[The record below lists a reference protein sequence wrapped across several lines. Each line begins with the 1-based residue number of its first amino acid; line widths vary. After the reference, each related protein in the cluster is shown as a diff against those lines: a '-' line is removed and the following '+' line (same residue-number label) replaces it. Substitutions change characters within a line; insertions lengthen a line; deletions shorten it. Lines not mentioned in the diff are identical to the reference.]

1 MASTYTNNLGIEK
14 PGSGEQAGTWGT
26 TTNTNFDIIDAAVNG
41 VLSLPVS
48 GSANLETTDGAVS
61 NGGHKVLLLTD
72 NSLSGPATLTITP
85 NDQDKFYLVQNS
97 TGQTITFEQGDG
109 DGGGA
114 SSSNDGQVSLINGET
129 AFIFAN
135 GTGSNSIV
143 TKVNVGAKLGDN
155 LDVNGK
161 SIVTTSNGNI
171 VLAPNGTGDVQV
183 DADTLRVGDTDADA
197 TITTNGTGDLIL
209 RTNNA
214 STSGTFVIADGA
226 NGDITVAP
234 NGTGKFTITGSNI
247 VFEGATA
254 DDHETTFAVT
264 DPTADRTITFPD
276 ADGTVALSADIST
289 AVPVGT
295 VLVTA
300 QTSGTEPTGYKF
312 CNGQDLNTHTFAALH
327 AVISNTYGGTAYNAG
342 VTDQSGVTTTFKV
355 PDIRGRVVAGQ
366 DNMGGTTSQNNLTGF
381 SGGIN
386 GDTLGAT
393 GGSEKHRLL
402 TTQMPSHTHGDGSYQ
417 ANTSRRTSSGENA
430 SGQNLASTNA
440 DSFTAVT
447 LDVSGTSG
455 STGGGEEHN
464 NVQPTIILNYMI
476 KT

>member
-1 MASTYTNNLGIEK
+1 MASTYTDNLGIEK

-48 GSANLETTDGAVS
+48 ASANLTTTDGAVS
-61 NGGHKVLLLTD
+61 NGGHKVLLLTND
-72 NSLSGPATLTITP
+72 SLGGPATLTITP

-97 TGQTITFEQGDG
+97 TGQTITFQQGDG

-114 SSSNDGQVSLINGET
+114 SSSNDGEVSLINGET

-183 DADTLRVGDTDADA
+183 DADTLRVGDADADA
-197 TITTNGTGDLIL
+197 AITTNGTGDLTL
-209 RTNNA
+209 STN
-214 STSGTFVIADGA
+214 SGTNSGTVVIADGA
-226 NGDITVAP
+226 NGDITVTP
-234 NGTGKFTITGSNI
+234 NGTGQFIVSGNFTVNGGSI

-276 ADGTVALSADIST
+276 ASGTVALSDDISS
-289 AVPVGT
+289 AVPAGT
-295 VLVTA
+295 VFPTA
-300 QTSGTEPTGYKF
+300 RAHTNLPSGF
-312 CNGQDLNTHTFAALH
+312 LLCAGQAVSRSTYATLFAA
-327 AVISNTYGGTAYNAG
+327 IGTIYGTGDG
-342 VTDQSGVTTTFKV
+342 SSTFNL
-355 PDIRGRVVAGQ
+355 PDLRGRVVAGKDDMNAESVTSADRLTNQ
-366 DNMGGTTSQNNLTGF
+366 TGGL
-381 SGGIN
+381 N

-393 GGSEKHRLL
+393 GGSETHTL
-402 TTQMPSHTHGDGSYQ
+402 TTAQLAAHTHSDGSYV
-417 ANTSRRTSSGENA
+417 ANTTQRTSSGENQ
-430 SGQNLASTNA
+430 SGRNLGSTNGDA
-440 DSFTAVT
+440 FTTVT

-455 STGGGEEHN
+455 STGSGSAHN
-464 NVQPTIILNYMI
+464 NVQPTIVLNYMI

>member
-1 MASTYTNNLGIEK
+1 M
-14 PGSGEQAGTWGT
+14 
-26 TTNTNFDIIDAAVNG
+26 
-41 VLSLPVS
+41 
-48 GSANLETTDGAVS
+48 
-61 NGGHKVLLLTD
+61 
-72 NSLSGPATLTITP
+72 
-85 NDQDKFYLVQNS
+85 QNS

-183 DADTLRVGDTDADA
+183 DADTLRVGDADANA
-197 TITTNGTGDLIL
+197 TITTNGTGDLTL
-209 RTNNA
+209 STN
-214 STSGTFVIADGA
+214 SGTNSGTIVIADGA

-247 VFEGATA
+247 VFEGSAV

-264 DPTADRTITFPD
+264 NPTTDRTITFPD
-276 ADGTVALSADIST
+276 ASGTVALSDDISS
-289 AVPVGT
+289 AVPAGT
-295 VLVTA
+295 VFPTA
-300 QTSGTEPTGYKF
+300 RAHTNLPSGF
-312 CNGQDLNTHTFAALH
+312 LLCAGQAVSRTTYATLFAAIGTIYG
-327 AVISNTYGGTAYNAG
+327 AGDGSNTFTL
-342 VTDQSGVTTTFKV
+342 
-355 PDIRGRVVAGQ
+355 PDLRGRVVAGKDDMNAESVTSADRLTNQ
-366 DNMGGTTSQNNLTGF
+366 TGGL
-381 SGGIN
+381 N

-393 GGSEKHRLL
+393 GGAETHQL
-402 TTQMPSHTHGDGSYQ
+402 TTAQLASHSHTLNGGITTVTTGGSSGALGLRPVQLSSGDDFTGNLTVG
-417 ANTSRRTSSGENA
+417 NTSFDNFSIA
-430 SGQNLASTNA
+430 SNGS
-440 DSFTAVT
+440 DTA
-447 LDVSGTSG
+447 
-455 STGGGEEHN
+455 HN

>member
-1 MASTYTNNLGIEK
+1 MASTYTANLGIEK

-48 GSANLETTDGAVS
+48 ASANLTTTDGAVS
-61 NGGHKVLLLTD
+61 NGGHKVLLLTND
-72 NSLSGPATLTITP
+72 SLSGAATLTITP
-85 NDQDKFYLVQNS
+85 NNQDKFYLVQNS
-97 TGQTITFEQGDG
+97 TGQTITFSQGSG
-109 DGGGA
+109 NNA
-114 SSSNDGQVSLINGET
+114 EIINGET
-129 AFIFAN
+129 AFIFAD
-135 GTGSNSIV
+135 GAGSGAAV

-214 STSGTFVIADGA
+214 TTSGTFVIADGA

-254 DDHETTFAVT
+254 DDHETTFVVT

-276 ADGTVALSADIST
+276 ADGTVALSADVSS
-289 AVPVGT
+289 AVPPGT
-295 VLVTA
+295 VL
-300 QTSGTEPTGYKF
+300 QPLGPRP
-312 CNGQDLNTHTFAALH
+312 LL
-327 AVISNTYGGTAYNAG
+327 
-342 VTDQSGVTTTFKV
+342 
-355 PDIRGRVVAGQ
+355 DIYC
-366 DNMGGTTSQNNLTGF
+366 
-381 SGGIN
+381 
-386 GDTLGAT
+386 AT
-393 GGSEKHRLL
+393 V
-402 TTQMPSHTHGDGSYQ
+402 
-417 ANTSRRTSSGENA
+417 RR
-430 SGQNLASTNA
+430 
-440 DSFTAVT
+440 
-447 LDVSGTSG
+447 
-455 STGGGEEHN
+455 
-464 NVQPTIILNYMI
+464 
-476 KT
+476 

>member
-1 MASTYTNNLGIEK
+1 MASTYTTNTGIEK
-14 PGSGEQAGTWGT
+14 PGTGDQAGTWGT

-183 DADTLRVGDTDADA
+183 DADTLRVGDADADA
-197 TITTNGTGDLIL
+197 TITTNGTGDLTL
-209 RTNNA
+209 STN
-214 STSGTFVIADGA
+214 SGTNSGTIVIADGA

-234 NGTGKFTITGSNI
+234 NGTGKLTITGSNI

-276 ADGTVALSADIST
+276 ASGTVALSADVSS
-289 AVPVGT
+289 AVPAGT
-295 VLVTA
+295 VLTTA
-300 QTSGTEPTGYKF
+300 RSSAPSGYLLCDGSAVSRTTYS
-312 CNGQDLNTHTFAALH
+312 DLFSA
-327 AVISNTYGGTAYNAG
+327 ISTTYGTGDG
-342 VTDQSGVTTTFKV
+342 SSTFNL
-355 PDIRGRVVAGQ
+355 PDLRGRVVAGK
-366 DNMGGTTSQNNLTGF
+366 DDMGGSSANRLTDQT
-381 SGGIN
+381 GGLN
-386 GDTLGAT
+386 GDTLGDT
-393 GGSEKHRLL
+393 GGSETHTL
-402 TTQMPSHTHGDGSYQ
+402 TTAQLASHTHSDGSYV
-417 ANTSRRTSSGENA
+417 ATTTRRISSGDTG
-430 SGQNLASTNA
+430 SGINLGSVNG
-440 DSFTAVT
+440 DSFTTQT

-455 STGGGEEHN
+455 STGSGSAHN